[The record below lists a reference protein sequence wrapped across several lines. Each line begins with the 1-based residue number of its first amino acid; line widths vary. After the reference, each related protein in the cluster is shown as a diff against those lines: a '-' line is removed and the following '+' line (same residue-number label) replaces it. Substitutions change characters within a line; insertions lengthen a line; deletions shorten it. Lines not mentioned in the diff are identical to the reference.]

1 MAFSEDLAD
10 FINLDTPGSVA
21 ATIGAATVVGL
32 FDGDYRDVL
41 GVAGSAPVLTIPIA
55 SVAAVS
61 IGDAVVANATNYT
74 VVGIHPDG
82 TGLTRLILEAA

>member
-32 FDGDYRDVL
+32 FDADYRDVL
-41 GVAGSAPVLTIPIA
+41 GVAGSGPQIVVRDVDIPGITQG
-55 SVAAVS
+55 AAVT
-61 IGDAVVANATNYT
+61 IGATGYT
-74 VVGIHPDG
+74 VTAIEPDG
-82 TGLTRLILEAA
+82 GGLTTLKLQES